1 MENNARRKPKK
12 TLSHIISKL
21 KSKLIQT
28 ETMSV
33 ESNGTREQVVE
44 LHERL
49 TSTETCK
56 DKLWKSR
63 FNKLCLKFGFSLNEM
78 DFILEHTS
86 AIISGSS
93 ALWCFKPW
101 CKLSEYTGD
110 LDLYI
115 RYSLTGSRTTEKF
128 LDLAM
133 RANGYTSTDT
143 TDKIMKCPVCNK
155 SEERLKMLNPCGCK
169 ICTSCIVKLE
179 DSNRHRS
186 LEGYKCPSCDQKVI
200 NLKDQLVTDNHE
212 QHGMVHEYS
221 KFVIIR
227 YYKEYTKKSKKIQV
241 IFVDNPT
248 ECVQNFD
255 LSCCCVYIRRTSW
268 QPSSLKLE
276 YMYHNI
282 TLLHSESR
290 DSSRTVENTCVYMY
304 FGDIHEKNQ
313 IRIKKYT
320 ERGYKIQYVDPV
332 HCINYLINNTETLRK
347 TGLNTDLFKYV
358 IKDYIVPY
366 GQELVEKCARVQTA
380 TGSGV

>member
-1 MENNARRKPKK
+1 ME
-12 TLSHIISKL
+12 
-21 KSKLIQT
+21 
-28 ETMSV
+28 
-33 ESNGTREQVVE
+33 
-44 LHERL
+44 
-49 TSTETCK
+49 
-56 DKLWKSR
+56 
-63 FNKLCLKFGFSLNEM
+63 
-78 DFILEHTS
+78 FILEHTS
-86 AIISGSS
+86 AIISGSA

-133 RANGYTSTDT
+133 RANGYTPTDT

-179 DSNRHRS
+179 DANRHRS
-186 LEGYKCPSCDQKVI
+186 LAAYKCPSCDQKVI
-200 NLKDQLVTDNHE
+200 NLKEQLVSNDTE
-212 QHGMVHEYS
+212 AHGMVHEYS

-241 IFVDNPT
+241 IFVDNPK

-255 LSCCCVYIRRTSW
+255 LSCCSVYIKRNNGGTDSGIK
-268 QPSSLKLE
+268 LK

-282 TLLHSESR
+282 ALL
-290 DSSRTVENTCVYMY
+290 ENTCVYTY

-320 ERGYKIQYVDPV
+320 ERGYKIQYTDPV
-332 HCINYLINNTETLRK
+332 HCINYLINSTETLSK

-366 GQELVEKCARVQTA
+366 GQELVEKCARI
-380 TGSGV
+380 S